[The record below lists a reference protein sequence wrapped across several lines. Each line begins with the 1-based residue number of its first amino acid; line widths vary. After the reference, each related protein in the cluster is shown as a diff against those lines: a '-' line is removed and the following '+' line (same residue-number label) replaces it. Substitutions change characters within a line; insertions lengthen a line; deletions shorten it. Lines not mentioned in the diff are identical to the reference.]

1 MTGGAE
7 VAKHGCDIGVEVGSG
22 FLCGAAEAGEER
34 YENNWGEEEST
45 HGVMEKIFGG
55 RGVSVG
61 TGTRDL

>member
-1 MTGGAE
+1 
-7 VAKHGCDIGVEVGSG
+7 VEVGSG